1 MAIERAFACI
11 SNMAV
16 IARAL
21 AFLRSLENTGALADA
36 ACYVLC
42 LDEQTA
48 DVVKK
53 HTTSPNIHPLT
64 LNDLPEV
71 QPFAKRRIS
80 QFAFACKPFLLR
92 KVLTDLGAS
101 RAIYMDADTWMVGD
115 PAFLFDELTHHSVL
129 LVPAITN
136 PAVTLENWD
145 FAARS
150 AQRTGYYN
158 GGFVGCNQDSLAFLD
173 WWADRC
179 AYSTGSDFY
188 EDIFADQK
196 YLNWASSLFDGVKVM
211 RHRGL
216 NVKNFSARQ
225 AVFERQAD
233 GRVTLSGDPLIYF
246 HFSQNLGNLTQFPPE
261 LYPEVSRYLA
271 EVERAR
277 ADAGQPYVD
286 MSRRDNSDLNRPLLP
301 RTGRIARLIALNE
314 QVGQKKAALQQ
325 RVAGGWRGVGD
336 GASNTNWT
344 VGNWKVTRQW
354 LIMSRSQPQSSPL
367 QWCSW
372 G

>member
-1 MAIERAFACI
+1 MAIEQAFACI

-21 AFLRSLENTGALADA
+21 AFLRSLENTGALTET

-42 LDEQTA
+42 LDGQTA
-48 DVVKK
+48 DVVKE

-64 LNDLPEV
+64 LDDLPEV

-92 KVLTDLGAS
+92 KVLTDLGVS

-115 PAFLFDELTHHSVL
+115 PDFLFDELANHSVL

-136 PAVTLENWD
+136 PAVTLESWD

-158 GGFVGCNQDSLAFLD
+158 GGFVGCNQAALAFLD
-173 WWADRC
+173 WWTDRC

-196 YLNWASSLFDGVKVM
+196 YLNWASSLFDGVKVI

-216 NVKNFSARQ
+216 NVKNFSTHR
-225 AVFERQAD
+225 AVFERQTD

-246 HFSQNLGNLTQFPPE
+246 HFSQK
-261 LYPEVSRYLA
+261 S
-271 EVERAR
+271 
-277 ADAGQPYVD
+277 GQPDPV
-286 MSRRDNSDLNRPLLP
+286 PA
-301 RTGRIARLIALNE
+301 RII
-314 QVGQKKAALQQ
+314 
-325 RVAGGWRGVGD
+325 
-336 GASNTNWT
+336 
-344 VGNWKVTRQW
+344 
-354 LIMSRSQPQSSPL
+354 SRSQSLPSRT
-367 QWCSW
+367 
-372 G
+372 GTGA